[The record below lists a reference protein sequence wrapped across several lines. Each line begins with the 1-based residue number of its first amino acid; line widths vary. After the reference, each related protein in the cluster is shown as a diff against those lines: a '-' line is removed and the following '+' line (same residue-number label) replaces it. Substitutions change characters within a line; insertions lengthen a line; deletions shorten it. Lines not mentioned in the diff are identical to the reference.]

1 MTYLPWRGYWSEF
14 SRNVPGMKKTILV
27 TLIVFFAAGPALL
40 TNAQSHR
47 WSKLQ
52 GRRLVKFDWGCATPS
67 VYPSAKLNR
76 IVKLVMKRNDYDGLG
91 TWGDRAFR
99 FDLNGDQR
107 PEYFVPLDCGGTGN
121 CVWGV
126 FAVNPAR
133 ELGLITGQDLYVH
146 RLKGQ
151 WPEVVTYSHLSA
163 VEGSLTTYRFR
174 KRHYSQVGTQY
185 PVNHGNYDLDIQG
198 GAGNKMP
205 AFLERRRQVA
215 RKRLL
220 EASLGKCG

>member
-1 MTYLPWRGYWSEF
+1 MNKPYT
-14 SRNVPGMKKTILV
+14 T
-27 TLIVFFAAGPALL
+27 TLITLVILIAAGPCLL
-40 TNAQSHR
+40 TNAQSR
-47 WSKLQ
+47 TWSRLQ
-52 GRRLVKFDWGCATPS
+52 RRRLIKFDWGCATPS

-76 IVKLVMKRNDYDGLG
+76 IVKLVMKRNEFSGLG

-99 FDLNGDQR
+99 FDLNADQR

-126 FAVNPAR
+126 FAVNPVR
-133 ELGLITGQDLYVH
+133 ELGLITGQDLYVY

-151 WPEVVTYSHLSA
+151 WPEVITYSHLSA

-174 KRHYSQVGTQY
+174 KQHYSETGARF
-185 PVNHGNYDLDIQG
+185 PLNLGNSDLDIQG

-205 AFLERRRQVA
+205 AFLEKAKAGCSQVTP
-215 RKRLL
+215 
-220 EASLGKCG
+220 